1 MDKERGPGSGGTQL
15 LDNSGKMIG
24 DTLYQIPGHQAYAN
38 ILWATA
44 HTNMFFHSI
53 STHTAVEQKASPPR

>member
-38 ILWATA
+38 IL
-44 HTNMFFHSI
+44 
-53 STHTAVEQKASPPR
+53 